1 MSKRPTTFINSLKVG
16 EMYTAIKNHDLGH
29 VKRLVDTTDLLAH
42 NGSLLRWAVSK
53 GTPEIVDVLL
63 HHAQWNPDGELL
75 ILAAA
80 LADQNLYN
88 ILHPYADFNH
98 TLNLLDSPPFGSEWK
113 NHATDLKNTVQEME
127 NQFQHTLLSTT
138 VEQKC
143 ETSRQRKSKM

>member
-1 MSKRPTTFINSLKVG
+1 
-16 EMYTAIKNHDLGH
+16 MYTAIKNHDVNH

-80 LADQNLYN
+80 IADQNLYN

-113 NHATDLKNTVQEME
+113 THATDLKNTVQEME
-127 NQFQHTLLSTT
+127 NRFQHGLLLNTVQSNEKST
-138 VEQKC
+138 VL
-143 ETSRQRKSKM
+143 RRKSKM